1 MMKNLGFLLV
11 ISSIIF
17 YTGFYPMEGMKFV
30 SLSNN
35 FQSLNSIDTIHA
47 QLEIEIESNGN
58 KRLAKLFDRI
68 KKDDKL
74 RVFVKPKKDCVVW
87 VLVENENG
95 IELVNSSVVLENRLN
110 ILPSRISDYEVDGKS
125 SYEKFIFIFALGRD
139 SHLINSSFDN
149 VRLKNVLADVKKK
162 SEITIAEDG
171 DELIDISGNVRDPY
185 LVSKKMYKGINY
197 LTVEFHFD
205 VKK

>member
-1 MMKNLGFLLV
+1 MKLLRF
-11 ISSIIF
+11 ILLILAI
-17 YTGFYPMEGMKFV
+17 V
-30 SLSNN
+30 SGTALRQIENVEYDTEKQNKSFN
-35 FQSLNSIDTIHA
+35 QADTIRA
-47 QLEIEIESNGN
+47 QIEIEIESAGK

-68 KKDDKL
+68 KTGDKL
-74 RVFVKPKKDCVVW
+74 RVYIKPKKDCIVW
-87 VLVENENG
+87 VIVENENG

-110 ILPSRISDYEVDGKS
+110 ILPSRLSDYEVDGKNN
-125 SYEKFIFIFALGRD
+125 YEKFIFIFALGRD
-139 SHLINSSFDN
+139 SHLINSSYDN
-149 VRLKNVLADVKKK
+149 VRLKNTVAEVKKQ
-162 SEITIAEDG
+162 SEIVIAEEG